1 MRCPRITVFSL
12 LLALTCPVLQAAK
25 LDPQKISSPTAFD
38 NAADIRAVTDVADG
52 QAGYVHYFL
61 ITHPDGT
68 PEDQVGIELED
79 RRIAWSFP
87 GAGVIVSGFVKEGAL
102 DIAGRTFFIEHLH
115 GIRPFR
121 TAGEMQA
128 LRNDLARRVAY
139 WVDEETP
146 YCIFRQPGGKLCLNC
161 GDFVARILFPA
172 TNALMVGLP
181 EEFTRTLGNMPSTD
195 DLLIYM
201 LGLHNLPDAKSRLER
216 LATLDLPSSLRLDVV
231 EMLQPDQTLQAAAP
245 GVTTAGLAPARKPF
259 SRIATR
265 RTQSRRL

>member
-1 MRCPRITVFSL
+1 
-12 LLALTCPVLQAAK
+12 
-25 LDPQKISSPTAFD
+25 
-38 NAADIRAVTDVADG
+38 
-52 QAGYVHYFL
+52 
-61 ITHPDGT
+61 
-68 PEDQVGIELED
+68 
-79 RRIAWSFP
+79 
-87 GAGVIVSGFVKEGAL
+87 
-102 DIAGRTFFIEHLH
+102 
-115 GIRPFR
+115 
-121 TAGEMQA
+121 
-128 LRNDLARRVAY
+128 
-139 WVDEETP
+139 
-146 YCIFRQPGGKLCLNC
+146 
-161 GDFVARILFPA
+161 
-172 TNALMVGLP
+172 MVGLP